1 MGLNDCPVSLI
12 CIDRRRDMKLFKIFK
27 EANSQ
32 KPKRQTAKDEEIR
45 RAMYIAGKT
54 VGNRNPMSRGQ
65 GYSGES
71 KLAVL
76 QMMQDDD

>member
-1 MGLNDCPVSLI
+1 
-12 CIDRRRDMKLFKIFK
+12 MKLFKSLK
-27 EANSQ
+27 NAEYKKS
-32 KPKRQTAKDEEIR
+32 KTQTAKDEEIR

-65 GYSGES
+65 GFSGES

-76 QMMQDDD
+76 QMMRDDD